1 MIMMPWIASL
11 TRSRVPVG
19 VILIVLINAFVFFVL
34 QGGDDHREALM
45 AEYYSGSV
53 LPAIELP
60 AYERY
65 LESQAERKPL
75 ERLRKM
81 KKANAVLPA
90 AAMMEQDAGFMRELR
105 AGRIITDEDE
115 RFADWQLARTHFDA
129 MQDRLFT
136 SKYSFQSERPGVVQ
150 AFSHQFLH
158 ANLGHIGG
166 NMLFLILIAPAV
178 EALIGTGAFLLVY
191 LAGGL
196 GALGMHLL
204 LAPAGG
210 GLLGA
215 SGAISAV
222 MGAFAALLGM
232 RRIPFFYS
240 IVIYFDVIRAPA
252 LLALPL
258 WLANEAVQFIWFS
271 EASNVAYAAHFGGL
285 LTGALLVLPL
295 RRKALANLL
304 PEAPAGQQE
313 ARASADTV
321 KAQALQQARRLMA
334 SQRFD
339 EARKAY
345 LRAAQDPACSPEHLR
360 EASNLM
366 RLAPASAEYH
376 LLAGLICSRVLAEP
390 RVPAGL
396 VEPLT
401 DYLKQARP
409 AMRIPP
415 DILIALVER
424 LAEAGQLPALE
435 GCARALQAAA
445 PEHPGAARALLR
457 AAQVL
462 QAGGAWQAAAALA
475 RKPQA

>member
-11 TRSRVPVG
+11 TRSRIPVG
-19 VILIVLINAFVFFVL
+19 VILIVLVNAFVFFVL
-34 QGGDDHREALM
+34 QGGDEHREALM
-45 AEYYSGSV
+45 GEYYSGSA

-65 LESQAERKPL
+65 LESRAERKPL
-75 ERLRKM
+75 ERLRRM

-90 AAMMEQDAGFMRELR
+90 AGMMERDADFMRELR
-105 AGRIITDEDE
+105 AGRIVSDEDE
-115 RFADWQLARTHFDA
+115 RFAEWRLARTHFDA

-136 SKYSFQSERPGVVQ
+136 SKYSFQPDRPGVIQ

-295 RRKALANLL
+295 RRRALANLL
-304 PEAPAGQQE
+304 PEAPAGQDA
-313 ARASADTV
+313 ARATTASAT
-321 KAQALQQARRLMA
+321 AQALQQARRLMA
-334 SQRFD
+334 SQRFE

-345 LRAAQDPACSPEHLR
+345 LRAAQDPACRPEDLR

-376 LLAGLICSRVLAEP
+376 ALIGLVCGRLLAEP
-390 RVPAGL
+390 RLPAGL
-396 VEPLT
+396 IEPLT
-401 DYLKQARP
+401 DYLKQAKPAVRLRP
-409 AMRIPP
+409 ES
-415 DILIALVER
+415 LIALIER
-424 LAEAGQLPALE
+424 FAQAGQLPALE
-435 GCARALQAAA
+435 GCARALQDLA
-445 PEHPGAARALLR
+445 PAHPDAARALLR
-457 AAQVL
+457 AAQTL